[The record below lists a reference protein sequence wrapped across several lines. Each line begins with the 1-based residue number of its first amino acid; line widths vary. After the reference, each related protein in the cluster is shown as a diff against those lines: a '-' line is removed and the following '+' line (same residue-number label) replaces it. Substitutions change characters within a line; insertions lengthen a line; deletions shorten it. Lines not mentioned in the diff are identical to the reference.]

1 MKLYDTYQ
9 GLIIFSLVFMLF
21 IVEIMYSCSCKDP
34 SKTRCVRHEFYGV
47 QLNHFGLFL
56 FLGFVFPSYFY
67 TLQILGVLF
76 EIAEGILDHHDEFV
90 VNYVGGCLMERP
102 TNQPESSLANTV
114 VFKNEEKYLN
124 PIDRW
129 FGIQNS
135 KIHGWHGSAGEVVMN
150 FLGFVAGY
158 GLNKLIMT

>member
-1 MKLYDTYQ
+1 
-9 GLIIFSLVFMLF
+9 
-21 IVEIMYSCSCKDP
+21 MYSCSCKDP
-34 SKTRCVRHEFYGV
+34 SKTKCVRHEFYGV

-76 EIAEGILDHHDEFV
+76 EIAEGILDHHDDFV
-90 VNYVGGCLMERP
+90 VNYVGGCLMKRP

-129 FGIQNS
+129 VGIQNS

-158 GLNKLIMT
+158 GLNKLIL

>member
-9 GLIIFSLVFMLF
+9 GLIVFSLVFMLF
-21 IVEIMYSCSCKDP
+21 IVETMYSCSCKDP

-76 EIAEGILDHHDEFV
+76 EIAEGILDHHDDFV
-90 VNYVGGCLMERP
+90 VNYVGGCLMKRP

-114 VFKNEEKYLN
+114 VFKNEEKYLK

-129 FGIQNS
+129 VGIQNS
-135 KIHGWHGSAGEVVMN
+135 KIHAWHGSAGEVVMN

-158 GLNKLIMT
+158 GLNRVLIT